1 MCVNEKVKRER
12 SRQAPGHGSRLSVNA
27 FPVQLLQAGLGVV
40 ASPCGF
46 YIAFEVLFTLLWVIS
61 MEEFPC
67 MLQHIFMV
75 QVSLQLRHFLQIAFI
90 STLHLKFSRDT
101 NQDNQYKLYS

>member
-27 FPVQLLQAGLGVV
+27 FPVQLLQARLGVV

-46 YIAFEVLFTLLWVIS
+46 YTAFEVLLTLLWVIS